1 MARRKWKFCAEAD
14 GVSGYLD
21 PIGMIVKDK
30 SGVEDFIGLDNEAD
44 KEADRRADAYEERT
58 GLFCNR
64 ITYESQGKV
73 EKKNGDLFK
82 P

>member
-1 MARRKWKFCAEAD
+1 MAKRKWKFCVKGD

-21 PIGMIVKDK
+21 PIGVLVKDK
-30 SGVEDFIGLDNEAD
+30 SDVEDFIGLDNEAD
-44 KEADRRADAYEERT
+44 KEADRRANAYEERT
-58 GLFCNR
+58 GLFCDW

-73 EKKNGDLFK
+73 EEGNGDLFK